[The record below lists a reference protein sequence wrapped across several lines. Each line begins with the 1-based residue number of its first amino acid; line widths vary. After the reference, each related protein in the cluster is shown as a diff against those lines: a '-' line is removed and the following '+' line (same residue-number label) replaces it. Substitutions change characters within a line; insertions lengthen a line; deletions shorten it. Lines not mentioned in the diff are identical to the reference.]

1 MNTFKEFLRKLNQ
14 NQQLPY
20 ALIRIFLGVALL
32 VRGVI
37 LFSNPKAIMEVV
49 DEDKLFIWY
58 AYIAIAHMVGG
69 VLIAIGFF
77 TRIGALIQLP
87 ILFSAVFII
96 HAKNGLMMGGQS
108 LELAAMV
115 LFLLCVYFV
124 FGSGTWSVN
133 HYFRK
138 DF

>member
-1 MNTFKEFLRKLNQ
+1 MDKFKEFLRKLNQ

-37 LFSNPKAIMEVV
+37 LFSDPESIIEVIGQ
-49 DEDKLFIWY
+49 DNLFIWY
-58 AYIAIAHMVGG
+58 AYIAVAHMVGG

-96 HAKNGLMMGGQS
+96 HAKSGLMMGGQS
-108 LELAAMV
+108 LELAAIV

-133 HYFRK
+133 HYFKK